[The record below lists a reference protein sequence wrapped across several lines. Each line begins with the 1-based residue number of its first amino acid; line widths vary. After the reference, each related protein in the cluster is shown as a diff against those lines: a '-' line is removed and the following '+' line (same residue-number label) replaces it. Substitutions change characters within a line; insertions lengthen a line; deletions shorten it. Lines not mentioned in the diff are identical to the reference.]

1 MNKSKKMNLRD
12 IIAMSVISIV
22 FGILYLLWIFVN
34 GTVGAFIGP
43 FSTAILS
50 GLWIMASTVCAY
62 IIQKPGVAFV
72 AEMVAALTEVLVG
85 SVSAGSVLI
94 LGFTQGLGCEIILMA
109 LLYKKWGLK
118 AMILSGMGGTM
129 ANFLTSYFLF
139 EWNLLAPWILIALIA
154 IMLISGAVAGWWS
167 VLISNALAKTGVLD
181 SFPVMQNNQER
192 VVGG

>member
-1 MNKSKKMNLRD
+1 MTKSKTMNLRD

-22 FGILYLLWIFVN
+22 FGILYLFWIFVN
-34 GTVGAFIGP
+34 ATFGAFLGP

-62 IIQKPGVAFV
+62 IIRKPGVAFV
-72 AEMVAALTEVLVG
+72 AEMIAAVTEILVG

-94 LGFTQGLGCEIILMA
+94 LGFTQGLGCEIILM
-109 LLYKKWGLK
+109 LLFYKKWGVK
-118 AMILSGMGGTM
+118 AMILSGMGGTI

-154 IMLISGAVAGWWS
+154 IMLVSGAIAGWWS
-167 VLISNALAKTGVLD
+167 ALIAKALSKTGVLD
-181 SFPVMQNNQER
+181 SFPVMQENQER